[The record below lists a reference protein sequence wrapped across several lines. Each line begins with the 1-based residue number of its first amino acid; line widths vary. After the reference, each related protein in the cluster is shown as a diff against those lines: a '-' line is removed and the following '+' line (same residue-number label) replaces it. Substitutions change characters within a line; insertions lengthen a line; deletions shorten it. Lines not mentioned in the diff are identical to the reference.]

1 MAAGD
6 RCDIFVIGGG
16 PAGATAARLLASW
29 GWSVVL
35 AHRAAPA
42 RQGLA
47 ESLPSS
53 TRKLLAFLH
62 LLAVVESGHFHP
74 NSGNAGAWAGA
85 PRKTPSSAEGFHVP
99 RPAFDALLRRESA
112 AAGARIVNG
121 VVRRVQLGEP
131 HRIEYATDAGIAACT
146 ATMVLDCSGRA
157 GIVARRGFR
166 QADARYRTIAI
177 AAEWD
182 CPEWPVEEQTRT
194 VIESYRCGW
203 AWSVPLSATRRQC
216 TVMIDPSAIDRRER
230 AADAF
235 PPPLS
240 DCSCARPRA
249 HAALSRTY
257 TREIAQAREIASRLS
272 GATQTSAAWACD
284 ASIYHAPRAGGSGV
298 LLVGD
303 AASFVEPLSSA
314 GVKKAMTSAWRAAV
328 VANTCLTN
336 ANMAGAATDFHVQR
350 EHEIYADCQRRS
362 ARFFR
367 EAADWHTSAFW
378 SSRVET
384 AQTTAPPTG
393 GDTAAIHRAFARLRA
408 APRLDLRLASALRF
422 TSVPDIEGREVVLRE
437 AVVMPDDEQAVR
449 FAAGVDLAALA
460 RLAVA
465 CDEVP
470 ALFSAY
476 TAHVGP
482 VPMDHL
488 LTGLSLLVARQA
500 LIHEDAGS

>member
-6 RCDIFVIGGG
+6 RCDVFVIGGG

-29 GWSVVL
+29 GWSVIV

-42 RQGLA
+42 RHGLA

-53 TRKLLAFLH
+53 TRKLLAFLD
-62 LLAVVESGHFHP
+62 LLDAVESKRFHP
-74 NSGNAGAWAGA
+74 NSGNAGAWAGS
-85 PRKTPSSAEGFHVP
+85 PRQTPSSAEGFHVP

-112 AAGARIVNG
+112 AAGARLVEG

-131 HRIEYATDAGIAACT
+131 HRVAYATDAGMATCAARI
-146 ATMVLDCSGRA
+146 VLDCSGRA

-182 CPEWPVEEQTRT
+182 CPAWPAGEHTRT
-194 VIESYRCGW
+194 VIESYGDGW

-216 TVMIDPSAIDRRER
+216 TVMIDPSAIGARGRSTEPFTLHRTYAREM
-230 AADAF
+230 A
-235 PPPLS
+235 
-240 DCSCARPRA
+240 RA
-249 HAALSRTY
+249 H
-257 TREIAQAREIASRLS
+257 EITSRLT
-272 GATQTSAAWACD
+272 GATQASAAWACE
-284 ASIYHAPRAGGSGV
+284 ASVYHAPRAGDRGV

-303 AASFVEPLSSA
+303 AASFIEPLSSA

-336 ANMAGAATDFHVQR
+336 ADMASAAVDLYVQR
-350 EHEIYADCQRRS
+350 EREIYADCESRAGQ
-362 ARFFR
+362 FFR
-367 EAADWHTSAFW
+367 DAANWHTSAFW
-378 SSRVET
+378 SSRAE
-384 AQTTAPPTG
+384 AAK
-393 GDTAAIHRAFARLRA
+393 TAAPAIAGREAAVRGAFDRLCA
-408 APRLDLRLASALRF
+408 APRLDLRLSSALRF
-422 TSVPDIEGREVVLRE
+422 TSVADIEGREVVWRE
-437 AVVMPDDEQAVR
+437 AVVMPGDHQAVR
-449 FAAGVDLAALA
+449 FAAGVNLAALA

-470 ALFSAY
+470 ALLSAY

-482 VPMDHL
+482 VPMDGL

-500 LIHEDAGS
+500 LISEDARS